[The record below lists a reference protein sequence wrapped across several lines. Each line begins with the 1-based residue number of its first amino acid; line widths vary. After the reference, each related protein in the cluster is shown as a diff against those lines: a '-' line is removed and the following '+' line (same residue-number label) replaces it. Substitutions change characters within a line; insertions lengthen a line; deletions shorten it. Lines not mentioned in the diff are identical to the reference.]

1 MPIRYRK
8 DFEAEKLNKCPTE
21 LHNKLRNPRCR
32 METYEKE
39 PFNPIPVR
47 PTPQPQPRPQPQP
60 KPQPQ
65 PIPPIP
71 NVPFDTG
78 VSPLIGAGA
87 GLVGAGGT
95 LLGRRQLGRALSTSN
110 AESEGY
116 RRAPTSERGARV
128 VPTEQ
133 TRGGSARQLQDPRA
147 RPPPKTTRF
156 PVNFEEGEGELGP
169 SEPTPETEPTPQPD
183 PRATEEFGEPTE
195 EPRLPQRPTTR
206 QLPRLT
212 PKAQAPKTRFPVNLE
227 GNPEEVQ
234 ARTINQSA
242 MERARASRAP
252 IQQAEG
258 TEMTERGAR
267 PSPLED
273 PVPSAEPVAEP
284 VADTGAGVFEGGANR
299 ATPPQAVEQPPAQA
313 VEQPM
318 IGEEDMPEAMEGT
331 TEEGYFA
338 GEEGSLLAEATERQG
353 LATALEAE
361 GATADSA
368 MTFAEL
374 GAGAEAGEAGAVV
387 AETGELGALGATTAE
402 AGAEVAG
409 SEGFVNPIADA
420 VGAGLIV
427 GGAVM
432 GVLGLF
438 GVGKKT
444 PSFNGIKNAQ
454 ALSKKQIGQ
463 LIDKVSSPS
472 LKSNLQSIYARED
485 IGNARAVVS
494 YKDAQGQTRLSIQ
507 LTDTELAQS
516 ILAYQRNPNVYK
528 NYSATQL
535 ALMGL
540 NPNMT
545 GGVANAIKLPN
556 GKYVPK
562 TNDLMGTAYNPNA
575 PIASNYY
582 SKAIFGDKLK
592 LNSQGQVMEEAGG
605 TDLTQDDLQNA
616 SGATTL
622 QVEQNQFIANAN
634 EMINKITD
642 PVVQNSLRSRL
653 ENWKVSQGIGGAKP
667 SRDIT
672 PLNVNQKALVDTV
685 SHQLFGTPTTGATK
699 HIVPATPNTPV
710 TNTPPTSSGRRLT
723 TPATTTP
730 TTTTPAPST
739 TPASNVNVMTTL
751 NTTLKA
757 MTGI

>member
-32 METYEKE
+32 MESYEKE

-47 PTPQPQPRPQPQP
+47 PTPQPRPQPQPQPKPQP

-78 VSPLIGAGA
+78 VSPLVGAGIATAGAGA
-87 GLVGAGGT
+87 T
-95 LLGRRQLGRALSTSN
+95 LLGRRQLGRA
-110 AESEGY
+110 G
-116 RRAPTSERGARV
+116 RALTPRLT
-128 VPTEQ
+128 
-133 TRGGSARQLQDPRA
+133 PRA
-147 RPPPKTTRF
+147 QAPKTRF
-156 PVNFEEGEGELGP
+156 PVNFEEGEGELGA
-169 SEPTPETEPTPQPD
+169 SEEPPEPRPTPRAPSARRAPETSGRGRGLRTYSD
-183 PRATEEFGEPTE
+183 SS
-195 EPRLPQRPTTR
+195 
-206 QLPRLT
+206 
-212 PKAQAPKTRFPVNLE
+212 
-227 GNPEEVQ
+227 PEEVN
-234 ARTINQSA
+234 ARTATNNA

-258 TEMTERGAR
+258 TEMTESGTR

-273 PVPSAEPVAEP
+273 PVQAPVE
-284 VADTGAGVFEGGANR
+284 DTGAGVFEGGAGR
-299 ATPPQAVEQPPAQA
+299 AEPPQPPAQQI
-313 VEQPM
+313 ERPM
-318 IGEEDMPEAMEGT
+318 IEPADAPDAITGT
-331 TEEGYFA
+331 TEEGFFA
-338 GEEGSLLAEATERQG
+338 GEESSLLEEATERQG

-374 GAGAEAGEAGAVV
+374 GAGAEAGVGADVGGVV
-387 AETGELGALGATTAE
+387 AETGELGGLGATTAE

-432 GVLGLF
+432 GVLGIF

-454 ALSKKQIGQ
+454 ELSQKQLGT
-463 LIDKVSSPS
+463 LINKVSSPS
-472 LKSNLQSIYARED
+472 LKSNLQSIYESED
-485 IGNARAVVS
+485 GTPRAVVS

-507 LTDTELAQS
+507 LTQTQLSQS
-516 ILAYQRNPNVYK
+516 ILAYQRNPNIYK

-540 NPNMT
+540 NPNMS
-545 GGVANAIKLPN
+545 GGIAGAIKLPN

-562 TNDLMGTAYNPNA
+562 TNDLTGTAYNSNA
-575 PIASNYY
+575 PIATNYY
-582 SKAIFGDKLK
+582 SKAIFSDRVK
-592 LNSQGQVMEEAGG
+592 LNNQGQVIKEVNAPP
-605 TDLTQDDLQNA
+605 LSQDDLQFQ
-616 SGATTL
+616 SGTTTL

-634 EMINKITD
+634 ETINKITD
-642 PVVQNSLRSRL
+642 PVVRKYLNDRL
-653 ENWKVSQGIGGAKP
+653 ENWKSSQGISGAKTT
-667 SRDIT
+667 RDIT
-672 PLNVNQKALVDTV
+672 PLNVNQKALVDTF

-699 HIVPATPNTPV
+699 HIVPATPNTPA
-710 TNTPPTSSGRRLT
+710 TNTPPASSGRRLT
-723 TPATTTP
+723 TPTTTTTTP
-730 TTTTPAPST
+730 TTTTPATTTPATT
-739 TPASNVNVMTTL
+739 TPASTAFLRALQATTIPVN
-751 NTTLKA
+751 
-757 MTGI
+757 